1 VQLQRRAD
9 FDCTFRLAYS
19 RFDTDSK
26 KNTGELWRVITK
38 VPKPEINPD
47 GASWEFPSSRI
58 DPPWSELGISQLAPQ
73 CPVRAE
79 HFPVRA
85 TSPRG
90 ANWEIP
96 ISHRGAHFAFLTPP
110 PPLTAPALPSH
121 PHPHTPRRIR
131 PCPCPSLSS
140 HHRPGP
146 SLPPP
151 HRCDILQIRLVMC
164 CDISIVRAVFDLTR
178 ASSTVTFVFFCSHTA
193 QIKNTIL
200 RRHSL
205 PIHPPRYATH
215 PRSLPTYTHTS
226 DCRSPHLRQVC
237 VARRACQH

>member
-1 VQLQRRAD
+1 MAGEYESAETRNQPRRCELGISQFAH
-9 FDCTFRLAYS
+9 RPPVE
-19 RFDTDSK
+19 R
-26 KNTGELWRVITK
+26 TGNFPART
-38 VPKPEINPD
+38 PMS

-58 DPPWSELGISQLAPQ
+58 DP
-73 CPVRAE
+73 R
-79 HFPVRA
+79 R
-85 TSPRG
+85 

-110 PPLTAPALPSH
+110 PPLAAPALPSH

-164 CDISIVRAVFDLTR
+164 CDISIVRAVLDLTR

-200 RRHSL
+200 RRQSL